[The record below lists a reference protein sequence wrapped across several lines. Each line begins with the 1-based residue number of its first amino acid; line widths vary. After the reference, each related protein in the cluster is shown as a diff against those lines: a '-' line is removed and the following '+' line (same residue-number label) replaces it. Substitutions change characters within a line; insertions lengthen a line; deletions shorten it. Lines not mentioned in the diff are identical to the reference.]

1 MNAWKLAFFLSLF
14 AGQLFAQEQ
23 MALRL
28 NDKGIMKI
36 LQMAVRY
43 NTATKE
49 ARTIVIPQN
58 IYKFTIPKA
67 RLVSNPIIPVINEI
81 SDLNMNRDLDFY
93 FNTTDIKI
101 QGNVD
106 AQSLK
111 STIFNSSD
119 SGFDVKL
126 SLNLPQVVVTGPRL
140 SLCEDKQKNTKNCG
154 RGLKASLTDLKIR
167 TSGRPVVITM
177 ILRLKSDGKVAR
189 VTVRSVESNLEGSS
203 APNLDISF
211 KALEVPRIAILING
225 QESELDISKLKN
237 EILKRKSYLAKQL
250 LAFAGDFIAND
261 VAEMIN
267 VYLINK
273 EIATSYQVYRKDN
286 KMLNFDEFLSTRNE
300 YHRADGT
307 YVRPPVILPI
317 KQPNPIGTMMAQVS
331 EIIRSAQVAVS
342 LKKISTPG
350 NKDIELAG
358 LVNFV
363 LNGKQIKVKSTLG
376 NSTRTLP
383 KLDLTPYRNSDLN
396 LALSE
401 PLINGALELVNSTKL
416 FQEVFEATSPVEG
429 FSIKNIKMH
438 FSTNKAIVAV
448 VNTQVDLKKLKSKG
462 VKQWFK
468 NTIAAW
474 LERNNNNGVIYFP
487 IEVTILP
494 VFKALPNG
502 GTGLDLR
509 VLSPFDGSLLANRF
523 KYPTNVPD
531 MTDTVK
537 EGVMDELKDSLEP
550 HTNKTYNV
558 DLSKY
563 LNQSG
568 VVFLPKS
575 ISINQGAYLL
585 MNLDIVDIKFNSKNP
600 NQR

>member
-1 MNAWKLAFFLSLF
+1 MNALKLTLFLSLF

-58 IYKFTIPKA
+58 IYKFNIPKA

-101 QGNVD
+101 QGNVE
-106 AQSLK
+106 AKSLK

-126 SLNLPQVVVTGPRL
+126 TLNISQVVVTGPRL

-154 RGLKASLTDLKIR
+154 SGLKASLTDLKII

-177 ILRLKSDGKVAR
+177 ILRLRSNGKVAR

-211 KALEVPRIAILING
+211 KALEIPRIAIVING
-225 QESELDISKLKN
+225 QESELDTSKLKD

-273 EIATSYQVYRKDN
+273 EIATSYQLYRKDN
-286 KMLNFDEFLSTRNE
+286 KRLNFDEFLSSRNE
-300 YHRADGT
+300 NHFADVT
-307 YVRPPVILPI
+307 HVRPPFIFPT

-363 LNGKQIKVKSTLG
+363 LNGKQIKVKNTLG
-376 NSTRTLP
+376 NSSRTLP
-383 KLDLTPYRNSDLN
+383 KLDLTPYKNSDIN

-401 PLINGALELVNSTKL
+401 PLINGALDLVNSTNL

-429 FSIKNIKMH
+429 FSIKSIKMH
-438 FSTNKAIVAV
+438 FSTNKAMVAV
-448 VNTQVDLKKLKSKG
+448 VNAQVDLKKLKSKG

-474 LERNNNNGVIYFP
+474 LERNNNNGIIYFP

-502 GTGLDLR
+502 GAGLDLR
-509 VLSPFDGSLLANRF
+509 VLSPFVGSLLANRF
-523 KYPTNVPD
+523 NYPTNVPD

-550 HTNKTYNV
+550 HTNKTYNF

-585 MNLDIVDIKFNSKNP
+585 MNLNIVDIKFNNKNP

>member
-225 QESELDISKLKN
+225 QESELDTSKLKN

-358 LVNFV
+358 LVSFV
-363 LNGKQIKVKSTLG
+363 LNGKQIKVRSTLG

-401 PLINGALELVNSTKL
+401 PLINGALELVNSTNL

-448 VNTQVDLKKLKSKG
+448 VNAQVDLKKLKSKG